1 MKLDL
6 VTKSPLA
13 TVVEDNAKFVSE
25 KQHSCRHQKRC

>member
-13 TVVEDNAKFVSE
+13 AVEDNAKFVSE